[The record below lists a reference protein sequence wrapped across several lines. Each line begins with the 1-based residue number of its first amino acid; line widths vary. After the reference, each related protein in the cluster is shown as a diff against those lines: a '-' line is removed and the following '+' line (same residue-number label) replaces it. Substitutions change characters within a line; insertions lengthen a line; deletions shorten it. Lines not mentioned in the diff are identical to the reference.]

1 MFGCNLKVVGNEKGG
16 GSGLGRLATVRRCFR
31 TVAID
36 VCLLFNVAVVFY
48 SNRKW
53 KYFEEKTTTTLKS
66 KQTSIATVRKHLRI
80 VASLPTPLP
89 FSLPTTFKT
98 SWLDRNNTENLFSE
112 YELVVCTNR
121 LAYIPLPMHGMSK
134 RAMGLLKL
142 ILGLAG
148 LVFTIGLGIL
158 LILTPAQASFVPL
171 SPNLMCSNLG

>member
-1 MFGCNLKVVGNEKGG
+1 M
-16 GSGLGRLATVRRCFR
+16 
-31 TVAID
+31 
-36 VCLLFNVAVVFY
+36 
-48 SNRKW
+48 
-53 KYFEEKTTTTLKS
+53 
-66 KQTSIATVRKHLRI
+66 
-80 VASLPTPLP
+80 
-89 FSLPTTFKT
+89 
-98 SWLDRNNTENLFSE
+98 NLFSE
-112 YELVVCTNR
+112 YELVVGANR